1 MDKTKP
7 LSYNLE
13 YIFLQKIINGLRN
26 KTFTL
31 VQAKKHA
38 IDFLKIE
45 PFDTAEDS
53 YVKIMEFVV
62 SHPDFSELKSYMN
75 DYQIKRADLAKIE
88 KMKEYMSKNDMD
100 SALKIAKS

>member
-13 YIFLQKIINGLRN
+13 YIFLQKIINGLRS
-26 KTFTL
+26 KEYTL
-31 VQAKKHA
+31 AQAKQHA

-45 PFDTAEDS
+45 PLDTPEDA
-53 YVKIMEFVV
+53 YIKIMEFVA
-62 SHPDFSELKSYMN
+62 SHPDFSELKSFMN

-88 KMKEYMSKNDMD
+88 MMRQYIKKKDIN